1 MINKTL
7 ISIVLVIAA
16 GCGGGG
22 GGDSGNVS
30 QPTIDKWH
38 PSAESNLN
46 NVEQVKSAIDSAF
59 SAFLAYQEISNSL
72 LSQIPEEDL
81 AFKKT
86 TENNACDG
94 GGNTLTTSTFDGYG
108 RLFSLNHQSC
118 DSGDAVI
125 DGVATIDVDADPYSY
140 THMSG
145 SYSLD
150 ISVSSKSNALEGAY
164 IKTRLL
170 KYSTGGSYSDKLTI
184 DATVA
189 VEDSAEKQSTG
200 GSVIVSTS
208 EGIEFDARTF
218 ASTPPAS
225 GVLVIQNTAGTKW
238 YASANGSG
246 FDIYD
251 ADQMY
256 VDSLSWYSIVD

>member
-1 MINKTL
+1 MINRTL
-7 ISIVLVIAA
+7 VSMMLVIAA

-22 GGDSGNVS
+22 GDSGSVS
-30 QPTIDKWH
+30 QPTIDKWR
-38 PSAESNLN
+38 PSVESNLD

-59 SAFLAYQEISNSL
+59 SAFLYYQKISDSL

-81 AFKKT
+81 VFQKKQGKTSCSSGGETVT
-86 TENNACDG
+86 TTTLDGYDRLFNINHKSCDG
-94 GGNTLTTSTFDGYG
+94 G
-108 RLFSLNHQSC
+108 
-118 DSGDAVI
+118 DALV
-125 DGVATIDVDADPYSY
+125 DGVGIIDVDADPYSY
-140 THMSG
+140 GYMSG

-150 ISVSSKSNALEGAY
+150 ISISSKSNALEGEY

-170 KYSTGGSYSDKLTI
+170 KYSPGVYGSDKLTI

-189 VEDSAEKQSTG
+189 VEHGAEKQSTG
-200 GSVIVSTS
+200 GSVIVSTPD
-208 EGIEFDARTF
+208 GIEFDARTF
-218 ASTPPAS
+218 AATPPVS